1 MEDER
6 IVALFFERSELAI
19 RALDDK
25 YGALCRAV
33 AFNILADAQ
42 DAEECVSDAYLGAW
56 NAIPPARPDPLR
68 AYIIK
73 IVQIVRNLS
82 VKAYRTKRA
91 VKRSGYTVALE
102 ELDECIADKKT
113 VEDTVEAAELGGI
126 IERFLDTL
134 SAKERVIFMRRYAF
148 ADSYA
153 EIAERV
159 GVSEKNVS
167 VRLSVTRQK
176 LRQFLIE
183 KEVLQ

>member
-33 AFNILADAQ
+33 AFNILADEQ

-73 IVQIVRNLS
+73 SPQPVGALQAI
-82 VKAYRTKRA
+82 RTCLTDA
-91 VKRSGYTVALE
+91 V
-102 ELDECIADKKT
+102 C
-113 VEDTVEAAELGGI
+113 
-126 IERFLDTL
+126 
-134 SAKERVIFMRRYAF
+134 
-148 ADSYA
+148 
-153 EIAERV
+153 
-159 GVSEKNVS
+159 
-167 VRLSVTRQK
+167 
-176 LRQFLIE
+176 
-183 KEVLQ
+183 

>member
-33 AFNILADAQ
+33 AFNILTDAQ

-73 IVQIVRNLS
+73 IVRNLS
-82 VKAYRTKRA
+82 VKVYRTKRA

-113 VEDTVEAAELGGI
+113 VEDTIEAAELGGI
-126 IERFLDTL
+126 IVRFLDTL
-134 SAKERVIFMRRYAF
+134 STKERVIFMRRYAF
-148 ADSYA
+148 GDSYA

-183 KEVLQ
+183 MEVIK

>member
-6 IVALFFERSELAI
+6 IVTLFFERSELAI

-73 IVQIVRNLS
+73 IVRNLS
-82 VKAYRTKRA
+82 

>member
-6 IVALFFERSELAI
+6 IVKLFFERSELAI

-25 YGALCRAV
+25 YGGLCRSV
-33 AFNILADAQ
+33 AYNILGSLQ

-56 NAIPPARPDPLR
+56 NAIPPARPEPLR

-73 IVQIVRNLS
+73 LVRNRS

-91 VKRSGYTVALE
+91 AKRSGCTVAFE
-102 ELDECIADKKT
+102 ELDECIADTKT
-113 VEDTVEAAELGGI
+113 VEDTVEAAELARF

-134 SAKERVIFMRRYAF
+134 STKERGIFMRRYAF
-148 ADSYA
+148 CDSYA
-153 EIAERV
+153 DIAERV

-167 VRLSVTRQK
+167 VRLSATRQK

-183 KEVLQ
+183 MEVLQ

>member
-6 IVALFFERSELAI
+6 IVALFFERTELAI

-73 IVQIVRNLS
+73 IVRNLS

>member
-33 AFNILADAQ
+33 A
-42 DAEECVSDAYLGAW
+42 
-56 NAIPPARPDPLR
+56 
-68 AYIIK
+68 
-73 IVQIVRNLS
+73 
-82 VKAYRTKRA
+82 
-91 VKRSGYTVALE
+91 LE

-113 VEDTVEAAELGGI
+113 VEDTVEAAELARI

-153 EIAERV
+153 EVAERV

>member
-73 IVQIVRNLS
+73 IVRNLS

-153 EIAERV
+153 EIA
-159 GVSEKNVS
+159 
-167 VRLSVTRQK
+167 VRLCISESSARVIEHRTRTWLKQQ
-176 LRQFLIE
+176 LA
-183 KEVLQ
+183 KEGYDL